1 MYRKI
6 ISYISLSILI
16 LLCFITLM
24 LSTPWGSHLTVVL
37 INKTTP
43 LTASYQGGI
52 FIKSIELSNFF
63 LDGKEL
69 SVNANSL
76 VLTLNPRCLL
86 QKKLCIEELS
96 IQSLSVNVKKQTE
109 PEQYSDGSDH
119 NDLEKF
125 VFPFLIQANKF
136 YVKKFR
142 MIVNDMTVTSENIN
156 TKLLFDNSTIALYKP
171 DITMLSLTLTDN
183 KTLKNNVTNNT
194 QWGLAS
200 LPVIPL
206 PVELRIEKAKLK
218 KFVFQP
224 TNGLPQQQLDQS
236 QFTLSWQE
244 TELSIKH
251 FATEHTVYGGVLLHG
266 KTNFIPP
273 YKVNITAS
281 SELNN
286 IDFFSIFDGT
296 QQRLQL
302 SGDLS
307 ALTFNS
313 QLTGNIELVA
323 KGQVDLTKKELPF
336 TSRISINKHLEW
348 ERLLSASNPI
358 NASVT
363 VNGDVNNQQ
372 FVINGLISAYGYN
385 NAELILDAS
394 HYGSNLIINKFS
406 FNEQDTQSKL
416 SLQGQLNYSDALSWD
431 AKLTSSGFTL
441 PIIQSKYDDI
451 NGRFLGNIDI
461 SGKSNVDQW
470 SIKIRESALQGVIND
485 TPISAVGNVALGY
498 VREDEQWQLMYS
510 RFLLTAGEAKL
521 EMTGYTDENWHVS
534 GALSIPTLAQFIT
547 DSRGELSST
556 FLIEGTI
563 KEPVLQFNNHIR
575 HLYWHDISSPDI
587 KFDGNYQPLQSHKMD
602 FSILSNKIYWQGLP
616 LSSLIGQLKGDIN
629 QQSISIKWLGDL
641 AANLSLSSKWLEE
654 TKQWQS
660 KLIDSDISY
669 KGKQWQPDKSIDI
682 NYHQMT
688 HSLWIAKHCWYG
700 KSIKLCS
707 DKDITVAKS
716 GEIDLL
722 ADIEL
727 KEVGDL
733 LLPNDIIISTKLHN
747 KISLKWQS
755 EKPLDWSV
763 LTTISQGNIK
773 LLKAKS
779 LNEQPL
785 ILAWEKGNAS
795 FHLNNDILTS
805 HFLITPKSH
814 KRSDVKQALVDI
826 NTKIDFA
833 NNNHLSGNILIDDLS
848 LFFLQPY
855 LSETSQLNGSLRSN
869 INISGSLSSPNFYG
883 NMAINNTEVSFVRS
897 ANKLDKLTLNLE
909 LLGKKAKLGG
919 QGLVNNDIVN
929 ITGNLDWQEQFNA
942 SFNLKADHLS
952 LSHPPHISAVVAP
965 NIDVT
970 FNKQLLSVSGEIDIK
985 QGNVTINKL
994 PKGSVSLSND
1004 VVIVNDNDEEIEQ
1017 TSRFAITTDLKLNI
1031 ADNVNISGYGFN
1043 GLLGGKLLVKQ
1054 LSHQDVQLFGNLN
1067 VVNGLYRAYGQRLVV
1082 ENGRVSFNGPVD
1094 NPLIDLRAVRN
1105 LPKENITA
1113 GIEIYGPAQ
1122 TLSVNLFSTP
1132 TKSNSEILSY
1142 IVRGQGIDTKAKSN
1156 DSLGITLGA
1165 TLANSSGVLE
1175 QIEKLPFINNLEI
1188 EGDDQQASIAGYVG
1202 KNIYLKYGFGIA
1214 EPINEL
1220 TVRFYLLNRLWIE
1233 VVSGLEQST
1242 DLYFS
1247 FDDD

>member
-1 MYRKI
+1 MFRKI
-6 ISYISLSILI
+6 ISYISLTITILVCSIA
-16 LLCFITLM
+16 LM
-24 LSTPWGSHLTVVL
+24 LSTPWGSHLTVLL

-43 LTASYQGGI
+43 LTVSYQDGI
-52 FIKSIELSNFF
+52 IIKKIKLSTFS
-63 LDGKEL
+63 LMSKEL
-69 SVNANSL
+69 SINANGI

-86 QKKLCIEELS
+86 QTKVCIDELS
-96 IQSLSVNVKKQTE
+96 IQSLFVESKNETE
-109 PEQYSDGSDH
+109 HDPRLDGSDH

-125 VFPFLIQANKF
+125 EFPSVIKASKF
-136 YVKKFR
+136 HVKKL
-142 MIVNDMTVTSENIN
+142 MVMVNGITVAGENIN
-156 TKLLFDNSTIALYKP
+156 TEVLLKHSTIALHKP
-171 DITMLSLTLTDN
+171 DVGVLSVTLSENSTPQ
-183 KTLKNNVTNNT
+183 NNVNSDRL
-194 QWGLAS
+194 WRIAY
-200 LPVIPL
+200 LPVIAL
-206 PVELRIEKAKLK
+206 PIDLLIEKAHLK
-218 KFVFQP
+218 KFILQP
-224 TNGLPQQQLDQS
+224 TNGLPLQQLNQS
-236 QFTLSWQE
+236 QFTLSWQA
-244 TELSIKH
+244 TELLIED
-251 FATEHTVYGGVLLHG
+251 FVTEHTVYGSVLLQG
-266 KTNFIPP
+266 ETNFIPP
-273 YKVNITAS
+273 YKLNITAL

-286 IDFFSIFDGT
+286 SGLFSLFEGT

-313 QLTGNIELVA
+313 QLTGNIELAA

-336 TSRISINKHLEW
+336 TSRISISKHLEW

-372 FVINGLISAYGYN
+372 FIINGLLSAYGYN

-416 SLQGQLNYSDALSWD
+416 SLQGQLNYSDTLSWD

-441 PIIQSKYDDI
+441 PVIQSKYDDI
-451 NGRFLGNIDI
+451 NGRLSGNIDI

-498 VREDEQWQLMYS
+498 VEEDEQWQLMHS
-510 RFLLTAGEAKL
+510 RFSLTAGEAKL

-556 FLIEGTI
+556 FLIEGTL
-563 KEPVLQFNNHIR
+563 KEPTLQFNHHIR
-575 HLYWHDISSPDI
+575 HLYWHEISSPEI

-602 FSILSNKIYWQGLP
+602 LSILSNKIYWQGLP

-669 KGKQWQPDKSIDI
+669 KGKQWQPDKNVDI

-688 HSLWIAKHCWYG
+688 NSLWIAKHCWYG

-716 GEIDLL
+716 GGIDLL

-727 KEVGDL
+727 KEIGDL
-733 LLPNDIIISTKLHN
+733 FIPNDIIISTKLHN
-747 KISLKWQS
+747 KISLKWQP

-785 ILAWEKGNAS
+785 ILAWEKGDAS

-805 HFLITPKSH
+805 HFLITPKSDE
-814 KRSDVKQALVDI
+814 RSDVKQALVDI
-826 NTKIDFA
+826 NTKVDFA

-883 NMAINNTEVSFVRS
+883 NMAINNTEVSFIRS
-897 ANKLDKLTLNLE
+897 ANKLDKLSLNLE
-909 LLGKKAKLGG
+909 LLGKKAKLAG
-919 QGLVNNDIVN
+919 QGLVNNDIIN
-929 ITGNLDWQEQFNA
+929 ITGNFDWQEQFNGF
-942 SFNLKADHLS
+942 FNLKADYLS

-970 FNKQLLSVSGEIDIK
+970 FNKQLLNVSGEIDIK